1 MGIPGFGFGYLGDGR
16 ALSLQ
21 GLEFIFDDVLASWD
35 PGGARKTFVEPLV
48 CAWCCKVSDDEVT
61 VPAFEK
67 RGGPKAWCRNTERAV
82 VWFYLFPPQEK
93 LRGVN
98 AMHRIQPRLQSQK
111 DLMFETVST
120 VPF

>member
-67 RGGPKAWCRNTERAV
+67 RGGSKAWCRNTGACSCV
-82 VWFYLFPPQEK
+82 VLS
-93 LRGVN
+93 L
-98 AMHRIQPRLQSQK
+98 
-111 DLMFETVST
+111 ST
-120 VPF
+120 PGEAAWCKCYAQDPT

>member
-1 MGIPGFGFGYLGDGR
+1 MPGAVKCLTMRLPCLPSRSAGGQR
-16 ALSLQ
+16 
-21 GLEFIFDDVLASWD
+21 
-35 PGGARKTFVEPLV
+35 PGVE
-48 CAWCCKVSDDEVT
+48 T
-61 VPAFEK
+61 Q
-67 RGGPKAWCRNTERAV
+67 ERAV